1 MIYSKKGVGYQQ
13 VAYFLS
19 ILPSFILY
27 SDTVLN
33 ELDML
38 GIGIHK
44 LVSTASMYRINEVQ
58 EHYALQLHKD
68 WINNTMAYIDEGS
81 KSEQTPLD
89 KKNPLGM
96 ERP

>member
-1 MIYSKKGVGYQQ
+1 MTLELFLKVNKFSFYRFLYKKIATQSSKRMILRIYSKKGVGYQY

-27 SDTVLN
+27 SGTVLN

-58 EHYALQLHKD
+58 EHYAL
-68 WINNTMAYIDEGS
+68 
-81 KSEQTPLD
+81 
-89 KKNPLGM
+89 
-96 ERP
+96 